1 MQLPAPGEYSFFLW
15 GMRQSGKSTLLKET
29 YPNAYTVDLLKSE
42 EYQKYLNFPERL
54 REELQSEDR
63 LGAAQ
68 IIIDEVQ
75 RVPELLNS
83 VHWLIENRG
92 LSFALCCSS
101 AIKLR
106 RGGVNLLGGRAL
118 RHQLHGLTSVELS
131 TEFDLTRMLNT
142 GYLPRIYGSKRWQ
155 SSLRAYVLDYLASE
169 VAIEASIRNLPAFSA
184 FLSAAALS
192 DTESVNYTNV
202 AGDCGV
208 SVTTAKSYYEI
219 LADSMAGTW
228 LPAYRRRPKR
238 RLTKL
243 PKFYFND
250 VGVVNVLARR
260 NALESGSV
268 LFGHAFENWV
278 FHELRAYKEYAA
290 FDEDFSFWRLSGGT
304 EVDFIVGDMLLAI
317 EAKATPHL
325 TNDRLKSLR
334 SLFHDHPET
343 KRRIVVSLVE
353 RSYVTNDNIE
363 VMSVDRFTKS
373 LWNGEILD
381 SSK

>member
-1 MQLPAPGEYSFFLW
+1 M
-15 GMRQSGKSTLLKET
+15 
-29 YPNAYTVDLLKSE
+29 
-42 EYQKYLNFPERL
+42 
-54 REELQSEDR
+54 
-63 LGAAQ
+63 
-68 IIIDEVQ
+68 
-75 RVPELLNS
+75 
-83 VHWLIENRG
+83 
-92 LSFALCCSS
+92 
-101 AIKLR
+101 
-106 RGGVNLLGGRAL
+106 
-118 RHQLHGLTSVELS
+118 
-131 TEFDLTRMLNT
+131 
-142 GYLPRIYGSKRWQ
+142 
-155 SSLRAYVLDYLASE
+155 
-169 VAIEASIRNLPAFSA
+169 
-184 FLSAAALS
+184 
-192 DTESVNYTNV
+192 
-202 AGDCGV
+202 

-219 LADSMAGTW
+219 LVDSMAGTW